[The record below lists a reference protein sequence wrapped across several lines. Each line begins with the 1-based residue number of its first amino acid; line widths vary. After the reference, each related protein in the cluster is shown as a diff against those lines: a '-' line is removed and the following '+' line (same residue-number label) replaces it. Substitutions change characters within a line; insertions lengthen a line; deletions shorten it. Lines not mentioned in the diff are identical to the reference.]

1 MLFFSI
7 TMQVKGGYRRQS
19 FTIFLFNSHV
29 FTFWTNIIQ
38 PCSCYFVSGFNC
50 IKYILCM
57 ISNHHIIWCNC
68 WLGRTKMW
76 EATTCEKRVYTLYQV
91 WIPCKRV
98 LPRGWDQCTR
108 KLIHDW
114 ISKGW
119 GCCQTI
125 GATRRL
131 IYLTHV

>member
-1 MLFFSI
+1 MRDKYTSKRGHSNFHLCLKHLYDFKPVHQYFSAEYRISHNFFSLI
-7 TMQVKGGYRRQS
+7 NRMMNTHTKKKTAYHLMQLLNRGSQYMRSYYMGK
-19 FTIFLFNSHV
+19 
-29 FTFWTNIIQ
+29 
-38 PCSCYFVSGFNC
+38 
-50 IKYILCM
+50 K
-57 ISNHHIIWCNC
+57 
-68 WLGRTKMW
+68 
-76 EATTCEKRVYTLYQV
+76 VYTLYQV